1 MRLHMRG
8 LRRASAM
15 ACVVSLTGVIAACGS
30 TSSSGSASS
39 SGSSSAATA
48 AAGSSTAP
56 TTSAST
62 AATPSIPQTGR
73 LAGFKL
79 APYIQQDVKSGNLH
93 FAYITND
100 LAIPYTTSQRE
111 GVANAAKT
119 LGVHV
124 ELLGPPT
131 GLAQDQVSL
140 MQTLITQHKVD
151 GIAIAAVNVD
161 SLQPVIKQAFDA
173 GIPVIAAFTDQPNSK
188 ELAFI
193 GEDNEKFG
201 VYEGKLL
208 AQRLQGHK
216 GKVVLISVD
225 TAAAWSTARVAGFKQ
240 GVSANPGLS
249 VVGPVNTGAEPGQ
262 MYNAIQNAMQ
272 ANPGAIAI
280 ASVDCCS
287 IDGAARWVQNSH
299 AVGKVDVIGT
309 DALNQTINYIK
320 SGAVTFSISQ
330 DPIGQVTGAVK
341 DMVQL
346 EKQGIAP
353 KTQLLP
359 PILVDR
365 QNLAHVT
372 PEG

>member
-1 MRLHMRG
+1 
-8 LRRASAM
+8 
-15 ACVVSLTGVIAACGS
+15 VVALTVAVSACGS

-39 SGSSSAATA
+39 SASSSGASASAAT
-48 AAGSSTAP
+48 TAP
-56 TTSAST
+56 TTAAST
-62 AATPSIPQTGR
+62 AAAPSIPDTGR

-79 APYIQQDVKSGNLH
+79 APYIQQDAKSGNLH

-124 ELLGPPT
+124 QLLGPPT

-151 GIAIAAVNVD
+151 GIAVAAVNVD

-208 AQRLQGHK
+208 AERLKGRK
-216 GKVVLISVD
+216 GKVVVISVD
-225 TAAAWSTARVAGFKQ
+225 TAAAWSTARVAGLKQ
-240 GVSANPGLS
+240 GLATNSGLS

-287 IDGAARWVQNSH
+287 IDGAARWAQNSH
-299 AVGKVDVIGT
+299 SVGKVDVIGT

-320 SGAVTFSISQ
+320 SGAVTFSVSQ

-341 DMVQL
+341 DMVEL
-346 EKQGIAP
+346 ETKGIAP
-353 KTQLLP
+353 QTKLLP

-365 QNLAHVT
+365 QNVAHVT